1 MNIQAEK
8 IEIIKMVL
16 ETDNPGILETIKSI
30 FRKETSKDFWLQLSQ
45 SDREEIL
52 KGLEEI
58 ESGEVVD
65 YEELMKKHR

>member
-16 ETDNPGILETIKSI
+16 ETDNPGILETIKRI
-30 FRKETSKDFWLQLSQ
+30 FSKETSKDFWLTLPQEE
-45 SDREEIL
+45 REEIL

-58 ESGEVVD
+58 ENGEVVD
-65 YEELMKKHR
+65 YEKLIKKHR